1 MKTAILEELRALC
14 RDECV
19 KAGGW
24 SQLSR
29 KIGVPRTK
37 LRSLMEGHD
46 PLLRNFVEILEAMD
60 SSLRMIK
67 GRLEEEARRHA
78 DSPAK
83 GLSSPLMVRADDGD
97 PEYVRIPQLNTKVE
111 RPGTRAP
118 TGGAI
123 AFRRDWLLARNL
135 DVERLA
141 VMQMQGDWMH
151 PTLSDGDGALV
162 DQGVGPPARQPG
174 RRMDP
179 RPADHQATG
188 AGRQALASDQRQ
200 PGLRPGGAGLS
211 RAHRRSSRLAEHLA
225 LAGAPTGAAA
235 RGGAHRMP
243 VH

>member
-78 DSPAK
+78 DSPAR

-97 PEYVRIPQLNTKVE
+97 PEYVRIPQLNTKAE
-111 RPGTRAP
+111 RSGTRAP

-123 AFRRDWLLARNL
+123 AFRRDWLRARSL

-141 VMQMQGDWMH
+141 VMQMHGDWMH
-151 PTLSDGDGALV
+151 PTLSDGDWALV
-162 DQGVGPPARQPG
+162 DQGVG
-174 RRMDP
+174 
-179 RPADHQATG
+179 
-188 AGRQALASDQRQ
+188 
-200 PGLRPGGAGLS
+200 
-211 RAHRRSSRLAEHLA
+211 HRRGSLVVAWTQGQLTIRRLERVGKRWHLTSDNLDYAPVA
-225 LAGAPTGAAA
+225 LDSVGHIIGRAVWRSTWL
-235 RGGAHRMP
+235 
-243 VH
+243 